1 MVSGMAVSIAWK
13 MSHVPLPSPT
23 LTPPPRPPA
32 LLRAATCLAN
42 PSLSF
47 PTLLRSWGQKA
58 RPFCFRSGFL
68 LRETTSRFPRWRPRG
83 SLLSQR
89 AAACPFPRPS
99 ETLLSH
105 VKPRR
110 ALGTS
115 LCLAQALTAWGATGD
130 GDGEAGSPGTLN
142 LSRCARLPRRRR
154 CLSCSPRRRMQVT
167 FLPRPQPR
175 SPRLLI
181 LTVPDGVQGH
191 VLTASGAERVPRLC
205 HCGAASAEIFCSFN
219 NSVLFLP
226 YVDPRVLHSS
236 QRRVL
241 NRVCNLQIFPP
252 TLPFFGDK
260 FNVVQ

>member
-1 MVSGMAVSIAWK
+1 MAVSIAWK

-142 LSRCARLPRRRR
+142 DAPVCQGGGGACHVPTGDGCRL
-154 CLSCSPRRRMQVT
+154 
-167 FLPRPQPR
+167 R
-175 SPRLLI
+175 S
-181 LTVPDGVQGH
+181 
-191 VLTASGAERVPRLC
+191 SRVPS
-205 HCGAASAEIFCSFN
+205 HA
-219 NSVLFLP
+219 
-226 YVDPRVLHSS
+226 
-236 QRRVL
+236 RRD
-241 NRVCNLQIFPP
+241 F
-252 TLPFFGDK
+252 
-260 FNVVQ
+260 